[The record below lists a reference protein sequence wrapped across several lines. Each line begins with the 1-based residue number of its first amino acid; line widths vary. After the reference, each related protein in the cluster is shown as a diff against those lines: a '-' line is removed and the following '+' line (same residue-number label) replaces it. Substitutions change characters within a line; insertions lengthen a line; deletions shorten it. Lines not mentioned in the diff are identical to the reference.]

1 MRMSS
6 KRLVAPPQVSSGLI
20 YWLSKALLYTCN
32 KVWLRLAVEGAHH
45 VPRTGPV
52 LIVANHASYL
62 DPPVLGCAT
71 RRVVQF
77 LAQSGLAKRGLL
89 RWWLQK
95 VGVVLIDRK
104 APSKDALRFLSE
116 ALAQGGCVGLFAEG
130 TRSLDGSVGAFRSG
144 IDFLVRRTG
153 ATVIPAGIEGSFRS
167 FPRGAK
173 WPRPAKCTVRLG
185 TPRSAA
191 EVLAPG
197 GVEALRQEVARLANA
212 KLGN

>member
-1 MRMSS
+1 
-6 KRLVAPPQVSSGLI
+6 
-20 YWLSKALLYTCN
+20 
-32 KVWLRLAVEGAHH
+32 
-45 VPRTGPV
+45 
-52 LIVANHASYL
+52 
-62 DPPVLGCAT
+62 
-71 RRVVQF
+71 VVQF

-116 ALAQGGCVGLFAEG
+116 ALEQGGCVGLFAEG

>member
-1 MRMSS
+1 MSS

-104 APSKDALRFLSE
+104 APSKDALRFCPKPLHRAAVSDCSPKAPA
-116 ALAQGGCVGLFAEG
+116 ALTAASG
-130 TRSLDGSVGAFRSG
+130 RS
-144 IDFLVRRTG
+144 VR
-153 ATVIPAGIEGSFRS
+153 ASIFWCA
-167 FPRGAK
+167 A
-173 WPRPAKCTVRLG
+173 LG
-185 TPRSAA
+185 QR
-191 EVLAPG
+191 
-197 GVEALRQEVARLANA
+197 
-212 KLGN
+212 